1 MPLRT
6 AYYGDS
12 DNVLLRKF
20 LENQTQVINGTLT
33 FKTTGGG
40 GGSLP
45 AQAGHNDEFLT
56 TNGATASWASVA
68 AGGASYQ
75 SATNNAGNTT
85 LTAIA
90 ASIIEHTAVVT
101 IGGTARTSEIA
112 LPVTNRVAGDRAAVK
127 LLFPATANI
136 IVNLRNSTT
145 GGTIL
150 KTLTTDTSGDD
161 ATIFLVYGVAWEL
174 LGYNYPI

>member
-40 GGSLP
+40 GG
-45 AQAGHNDEFLT
+45 G
-56 TNGATASWASVA
+56 GG
-68 AGGASYQ
+68 GGASYQ

-174 LGYNYPI
+174 LSYSYPI

>member
-6 AYYGDS
+6 AFYGDS

-40 GGSLP
+40 SLP
-45 AQAGHNDEFLT
+45 AQAGHNGEFLT
-56 TNGATASWASVA
+56 TDGATASWASVA

-75 SATNNAGNTT
+75 SATNNAGDTT
-85 LTAIA
+85 LAAIA

-101 IGGTARTSEIA
+101 VGGTARTSEIA

-127 LLFPATANI
+127 FLFPATGSI
-136 IVNLRNSTT
+136 VVNLRNSTT

-161 ATIFLVYGVAWEL
+161 ATIFLVYGSAWEL
-174 LGYNYPI
+174 LSYSYPI